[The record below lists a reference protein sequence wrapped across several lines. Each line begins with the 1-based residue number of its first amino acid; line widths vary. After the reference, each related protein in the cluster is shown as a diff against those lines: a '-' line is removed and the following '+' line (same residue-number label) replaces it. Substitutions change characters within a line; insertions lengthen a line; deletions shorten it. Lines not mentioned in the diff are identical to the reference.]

1 MVLISLVAIEFVI
14 IGMPRK
20 IDKNNLVKMLVIW
33 KWPDAKV
40 VSQSNATAIS
50 WWRWYLS
57 WRVFQND
64 ESNSNTHTITHLDL
78 NGKPE

>member
-1 MVLISLVAIEFVI
+1 MVLISLVAIEFVT

-50 WWRWYLS
+50 
-57 WRVFQND
+57 FGGD
-64 ESNSNTHTITHLDL
+64 DICHEEFFKMMKAIATHTITHLDL